1 MKMENQKLSVGLK
14 MGYGV
19 ADFGSQLFF
28 TATSFVLLNYLT
40 DTVGLAAALAGIA
53 LMIGRIWDAFYDP
66 IIGYVSDRT
75 VNKMGRRRP
84 FMLAGSIPFFIAM
97 VVMFTNP
104 ALLVGA
110 GISQTTLFIYV
121 MVVYLILCT
130 AYSTVNI
137 PYYSLAPELTTDY
150 NERTS
155 LNGYRSGFAAVGTL
169 LGAGLALP
177 IVAMAPDKNMG
188 FILMGLIFGSVVLV
202 SVLTTVFTVREPATL
217 KPAQTMGLVKTY
229 TEVFKNK
236 PFNIILLAY
245 ICHIIAITIASGIVI
260 YYFKYVLGAESDTT
274 YAMLIL
280 IVTALLFIP
289 VSVWLSKKVGKKL
302 VYGMGFLSMALGLIV
317 LFFFGQIY
325 GVTFTL
331 IVDVLHG
338 HGHGLYLRYTLCHS
352 G

>member
-1 MKMENQKLSVGLK
+1 MENQKLSVGLK
-14 MGYGV
+14 LGYGV
-19 ADFGSQLFF
+19 ADFGGQLFF

-53 LMIGRIWDAFYDP
+53 LMVGRLWDAFYDP

-97 VVMFTNP
+97 VIMFTNP

-121 MVVYLILCT
+121 ISYTSSC
-130 AYSTVNI
+130 ARHI
-137 PYYSLAPELTTDY
+137 PHEYNSPFRLTTDY

-202 SVLTTVFTVREPATL
+202 SMLTTVFTVREPAKL

-236 PFNIILLAY
+236 PFNIILLP
-245 ICHIIAITIASGIVI
+245 I
-260 YYFKYVLGAESDTT
+260 
-274 YAMLIL
+274 
-280 IVTALLFIP
+280 
-289 VSVWLSKKVGKKL
+289 
-302 VYGMGFLSMALGLIV
+302 
-317 LFFFGQIY
+317 
-325 GVTFTL
+325 FT
-331 IVDVLHG
+331 
-338 HGHGLYLRYTLCHS
+338 
-352 G
+352 